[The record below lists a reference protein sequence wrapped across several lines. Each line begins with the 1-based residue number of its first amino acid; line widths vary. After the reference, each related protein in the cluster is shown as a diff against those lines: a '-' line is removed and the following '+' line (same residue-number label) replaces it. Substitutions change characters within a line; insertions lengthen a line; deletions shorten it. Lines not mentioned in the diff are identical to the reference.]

1 MQKIIDENKGKKA
14 DEDTI
19 PENKGKKADEDT
31 IPEGIK
37 KGKLADNAENRAI
50 AEKNWEELAQINK
63 KRLEE
68 KLKG

>member
-1 MQKIIDENKGKKA
+1 MNGIKKCREIIETNKGK
-14 DEDTI
+14 E
-19 PENKGKKADEDT
+19 ADEDT

-37 KGKLADNAENRAI
+37 TGKLADNAENRAI

-63 KRLEE
+63 KKLEE